1 MYFSQIAAEVQKK
14 LPLRLV
20 CISDMTD
27 IQDVA
32 LLDGQQEEFCDTTL
46 YFGYRE
52 HIHRGVPAHCIL
64 AVDGRL
70 QPALD
75 SGDLAQTEPQALF
88 AAFNLVRSLLEE
100 RTRRSFYAELIKR
113 SDETR
118 NLDMVLNA
126 ASTILG
132 NSVLF
137 SDMNFKIVS
146 HSTTI
151 PVNDPL
157 WKENVERGFCSYEFI
172 AAVRQL
178 EAVQKAARTTDAIE
192 VSCTESPYRKLSSKV
207 FLDADQVGFVLMI
220 EGETAITPAH
230 LEAMSDISRAV
241 TYTLVHYQPYLIQSS
256 GKYQQAL
263 YDLMIGTPPDAL
275 AVRLAALRFPAR
287 MAALS
292 LRPTQYLGIRHLREH
307 TGPAVL
313 HLLPNSH
320 LTYHED
326 GIVVLAALEGQMEMS
341 SEQMS
346 ILGEFAGE
354 EHMRIGVSNGFSSI
368 QHFPRGYAQARAALS
383 LGERLNQESIVC
395 RYLDYQFYDLL
406 AQIPDTARMGFY
418 CHPALALLRQYDRR
432 NDSDLYHTLR
442 AYLENGGSIKGTA
455 AALFIH
461 RNSLTYRLERI
472 TDIGQIDLEDP
483 AARFLLRVS
492 YHIDRYLKHDK

>member
-241 TYTLVHYQPYLIQSS
+241 TYTPVH
-256 GKYQQAL
+256 
-263 YDLMIGTPPDAL
+263 
-275 AVRLAALRFPAR
+275 
-287 MAALS
+287 
-292 LRPTQYLGIRHLREH
+292 
-307 TGPAVL
+307 
-313 HLLPNSH
+313 
-320 LTYHED
+320 
-326 GIVVLAALEGQMEMS
+326 
-341 SEQMS
+341 
-346 ILGEFAGE
+346 
-354 EHMRIGVSNGFSSI
+354 
-368 QHFPRGYAQARAALS
+368 
-383 LGERLNQESIVC
+383 
-395 RYLDYQFYDLL
+395 
-406 AQIPDTARMGFY
+406 
-418 CHPALALLRQYDRR
+418 
-432 NDSDLYHTLR
+432 
-442 AYLENGGSIKGTA
+442 
-455 AALFIH
+455 
-461 RNSLTYRLERI
+461 
-472 TDIGQIDLEDP
+472 
-483 AARFLLRVS
+483 
-492 YHIDRYLKHDK
+492 

>member
-292 LRPTQYLGIRHLREH
+292 L
-307 TGPAVL
+307 
-313 HLLPNSH
+313 
-320 LTYHED
+320 
-326 GIVVLAALEGQMEMS
+326 
-341 SEQMS
+341 
-346 ILGEFAGE
+346 
-354 EHMRIGVSNGFSSI
+354 
-368 QHFPRGYAQARAALS
+368 
-383 LGERLNQESIVC
+383 GERLNQESIVC